1 MKGLL
6 SYMSHHNEDLEKSF
20 ADEQEEFFEKFHDCC
35 ANIWPWQGN
44 NLLVCVQAW
53 RETNVRRNV

>member
-1 MKGLL
+1 
-6 SYMSHHNEDLEKSF
+6 MSHHNEDLEKSF